1 MNIIKLSMFL
11 LILAFIIAFY
21 YIGLPKW
28 AYYTCSA
35 LVFATETL
43 LLWGKDEGN

>member
-1 MNIIKLSMFL
+1 MTITKLSML
-11 LILAFIIAFY
+11 LLTLAFIIALFY
-21 YIGLPKW
+21 IELPKW

-43 LLWGKDEGN
+43 LLWGKDKGN